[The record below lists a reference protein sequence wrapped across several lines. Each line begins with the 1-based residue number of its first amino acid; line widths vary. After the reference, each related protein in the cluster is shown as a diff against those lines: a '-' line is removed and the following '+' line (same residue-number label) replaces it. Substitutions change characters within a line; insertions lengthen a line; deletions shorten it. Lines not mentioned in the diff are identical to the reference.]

1 MKILEKLFVLITFKM
16 VVTDLSKEQA
26 LNSDPNAMQHIYL
39 YLQEDGNRTMS
50 LILKK
55 LRETILEFSQEFLSV
70 FQVYSASA

>member
-39 YLQEDGNRTMS
+39 DL
-50 LILKK
+50 
-55 LRETILEFSQEFLSV
+55 
-70 FQVYSASA
+70 